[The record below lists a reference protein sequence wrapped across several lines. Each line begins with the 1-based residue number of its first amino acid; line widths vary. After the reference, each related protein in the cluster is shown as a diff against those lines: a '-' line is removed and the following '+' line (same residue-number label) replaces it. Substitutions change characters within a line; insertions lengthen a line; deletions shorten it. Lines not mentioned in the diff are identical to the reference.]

1 MSYVLQLV
9 DSSIRTFNDSKHMVS
24 YKFNVNSC
32 MHVHGWNCLL
42 ILFVIVLAVIASV
55 IISVLFPDLSLMQ
68 YSYVLM
74 MRKSKYVKAIVDIVT
89 YR

>member
-9 DSSIRTFNDSKHMVS
+9 DSSIRTFNGSKHMVS
-24 YKFNVNSC
+24 YKFILYVNSY
-32 MHVHGWNCLL
+32 MHVHGWNCVL

-55 IISVLFPDLSLMQ
+55 TFSVLFPDLSLMQ

-74 MRKSKYVKAIVDIVT
+74 M
-89 YR
+89 